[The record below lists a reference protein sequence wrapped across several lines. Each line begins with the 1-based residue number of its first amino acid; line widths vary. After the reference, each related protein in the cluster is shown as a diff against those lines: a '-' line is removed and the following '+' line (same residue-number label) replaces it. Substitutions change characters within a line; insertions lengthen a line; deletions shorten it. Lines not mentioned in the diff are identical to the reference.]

1 MGGFGSPLRKEI
13 SDFLGRFHDSKS
25 MFFDSTRYK
34 SFVILKKLL
43 IFAFGTN
50 SVLGVGGFPKP
61 YVI

>member
-1 MGGFGSPLRKEI
+1 MVLDHPYVRKEVI
-13 SDFLGRFHDSKS
+13 FLGRFHDSKS

-34 SFVILKKLL
+34 SFVILKNFL
-43 IFAFGTN
+43 IFAFGMN